1 MQNETVSGA
10 MPDAFDRLLGAYDGL
25 PNVIRTKAATVRTM
39 PLLGVGGAQLY
50 IVQTVRQKSER
61 DDDGK
66 TVSPARDTIF
76 LEYVSGERAIRLV
89 LPAEVADTIARQR
102 DALTAKT
109 RTSGARKAAATRKA
123 RGIRP
128 AFLKARK

>member
-1 MQNETVSGA
+1 

>member
-1 MQNETVSGA
+1 
-10 MPDAFDRLLGAYDGL
+10 MPEPFDRLLGALDGL

-66 TVSPARDTIF
+66 TVSAARDTIF

-102 DALTAKT
+102 DALTSKT
-109 RTSGARKAAATRKA
+109 RHAGARRAAATRAA

-128 AFLKARK
+128 AFLKGKGAK